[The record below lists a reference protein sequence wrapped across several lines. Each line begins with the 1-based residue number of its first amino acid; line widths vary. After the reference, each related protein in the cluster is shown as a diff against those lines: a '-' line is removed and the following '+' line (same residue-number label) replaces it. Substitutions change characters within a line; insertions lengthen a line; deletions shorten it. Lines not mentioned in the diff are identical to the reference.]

1 MKTLR
6 HDDRRRRSRA
16 RRLPLGGLAG
26 KRRDQTSD
34 SVKTTR
40 LSKPPGDE
48 GGRRDQARKGGS
60 ASHPCGTGAT
70 TPQHA
75 CSDSGTSR
83 RITVM
88 LALLLSQEQSANIR
102 LTRRRSALASLPPPS
117 PGISTQTKA
126 RPRDLGLTTVI
137 PYQDDRGSADLQDR
151 RAADFPALDAQE
163 NLVRLFERKDLRLG
177 ADRDARGQFQEFLGV
192 PAGVIGDADDA
203 PLSIEQLVWE
213 GRNRAHVNRVDRQR
227 AAAAEPR
234 QSDRNELPRRR
245 EGDRGIQS
253 RAGIVFSAAGPGRSH
268 LDRETPVMLL
278 PREDEDL
285 ASPVESGLTCQV
297 RRSSEPEEAQPAAR
311 LDTGKTQRPIPDDPR
326 AKERRALQRGE
337 ACRQTV
343 DPLGARHNYL
353 GVAAVPVA
361 PSEGRLLA
369 EVLAPR
375 AAEAADPAGRSHP
388 AHADGIPRRESPDSR
403 SQSDNLPRGLMPGND
418 GQASRNLALQ
428 DVQVR
433 PADAAGLDGD
443 RDLAG

>member
-117 PGISTQTKA
+117 PGISTRTKA

-137 PYQDDRGSADLQDR
+137 PYQDDRLIGRPRHSEE
-151 RAADFPALDAQE
+151 F
-163 NLVRLFERKDLRLG
+163 G
-177 ADRDARGQFQEFLGV
+177 RGEIFG
-192 PAGVIGDADDA
+192 GTGNGC
-203 PLSIEQLVWE
+203 EQL
-213 GRNRAHVNRVDRQR
+213 Q
-227 AAAAEPR
+227 
-234 QSDRNELPRRR
+234 LPGPFRRRR
-245 EGDRGIQS
+245 EGHGLNRVDAV
-253 RAGIVFSAAGPGRSH
+253 AGRLEEV
-268 LDRETPVMLL
+268 
-278 PREDEDL
+278 
-285 ASPVESGLTCQV
+285 VES
-297 RRSSEPEEAQPAAR
+297 
-311 LDTGKTQRPIPDDPR
+311 
-326 AKERRALQRGE
+326 
-337 ACRQTV
+337 
-343 DPLGARHNYL
+343 
-353 GVAAVPVA
+353 
-361 PSEGRLLA
+361 
-369 EVLAPR
+369 
-375 AAEAADPAGRSHP
+375 PAG
-388 AHADGIPRRESPDSR
+388 EE
-403 SQSDNLPRGLMPGND
+403 
-418 GQASRNLALQ
+418 
-428 DVQVR
+428 
-433 PADAAGLDGD
+433 
-443 RDLAG
+443 

>member
-137 PYQDDRGSADLQDR
+137 PYQDDSKGSEGMTARSEGMTGWTLS
-151 RAADFPALDAQE
+151 A
-163 NLVRLFERKDLRLG
+163 NSRLG
-177 ADRDARGQFQEFLGV
+177 I
-192 PAGVIGDADDA
+192 P
-203 PLSIEQLVWE
+203 E
-213 GRNRAHVNRVDRQR
+213 G
-227 AAAAEPR
+227 
-234 QSDRNELPRRR
+234 
-245 EGDRGIQS
+245 G
-253 RAGIVFSAAGPGRSH
+253 
-268 LDRETPVMLL
+268 
-278 PREDEDL
+278 
-285 ASPVESGLTCQV
+285 
-297 RRSSEPEEAQPAAR
+297 
-311 LDTGKTQRPIPDDPR
+311 
-326 AKERRALQRGE
+326 
-337 ACRQTV
+337 
-343 DPLGARHNYL
+343 
-353 GVAAVPVA
+353 
-361 PSEGRLLA
+361 
-369 EVLAPR
+369 
-375 AAEAADPAGRSHP
+375 
-388 AHADGIPRRESPDSR
+388 
-403 SQSDNLPRGLMPGND
+403 
-418 GQASRNLALQ
+418 
-428 DVQVR
+428 
-433 PADAAGLDGD
+433 
-443 RDLAG
+443 